1 MKLHTLLPAIVGILS
16 VVMLGAV
23 PSTINYQGVLTDA
36 DGNPFV
42 GSNDIIVQLFTSDTP
57 SEGETS
63 LFSQSFAGVQSD
75 SNGIYS
81 IQIGDSNGTLQ
92 VILES
97 YEDLWLELT
106 INSNTLSPRHKV
118 NAVPYALHAESAN
131 RLINAESSN
140 ISGSLYVES
149 NLDVSGNATV
159 GNVAVSGLDVSGAT
173 TLGSVS
179 ASGTADFGSASRVT
193 VPEPITDSEAA
204 TKQYVDNART
214 AAIIAATTG
223 DISASNINADIVE
236 VQYGV
241 YASILSAS
249 DSLYVAGDSAATII
263 NGNSNMIYG
272 DTTFDGSVSINSG
285 ILIGVNSLQDSDYR
299 FKDNIKTITGAVDKV
314 KQLRGVEY
322 TLKSNGKDSVGVI
335 AQEVE
340 EVYPQL
346 VHTSDERL
354 GVTDAKAVNYSSLI
368 GVLIEAVKE
377 QQSQIEALK
386 TQVNELQEDNINTE
400 NASTNLVVLGAND

>member
-1 MKLHTLLPAIVGILS
+1 MKLHTLLPTIVGILS

-36 DGNPFV
+36 HGNPFV

-149 NLDVSGNATV
+149 NLDVSGNAT
-159 GNVAVSGLDVSGAT
+159 
-173 TLGSVS
+173 
-179 ASGTADFGSASRVT
+179 
-193 VPEPITDSEAA
+193 
-204 TKQYVDNART
+204 
-214 AAIIAATTG
+214 
-223 DISASNINADIVE
+223 
-236 VQYGV
+236 
-241 YASILSAS
+241 
-249 DSLYVAGDSAATII
+249 
-263 NGNSNMIYG
+263 
-272 DTTFDGSVSINSG
+272 FDGSVSINSG
-285 ILIGVNSLQDSDYR
+285 ILIGGNSLQDSDYR

>member
-36 DGNPFV
+36 HGNPSE
-42 GSNDIIVQLFTSDTP
+42 GSNEIIVQLYSSDTP
-57 SEGETS
+57 SGVETS
-63 LFSQSFAGVQSD
+63 LYSQSFAAVQSD

-179 ASGTADFGSASRVT
+179 ASGTADFGSASSVR

>member
-36 DGNPFV
+36 HGNPFV

-149 NLDVSGNATV
+149 NLDVSGNAT
-159 GNVAVSGLDVSGAT
+159 
-173 TLGSVS
+173 
-179 ASGTADFGSASRVT
+179 
-193 VPEPITDSEAA
+193 
-204 TKQYVDNART
+204 
-214 AAIIAATTG
+214 
-223 DISASNINADIVE
+223 
-236 VQYGV
+236 
-241 YASILSAS
+241 
-249 DSLYVAGDSAATII
+249 
-263 NGNSNMIYG
+263 
-272 DTTFDGSVSINSG
+272 FDGSVSINSG
-285 ILIGVNSLQDSDYR
+285 ILIGGNSLQDSDYR

>member
-42 GSNDIIVQLFTSDTP
+42 GSNEIIVQLYSSDTP
-57 SEGETS
+57 SGVETS

-140 ISGSLYVES
+140 ISGSLS
-149 NLDVSGNATV
+149 VSGTSSLSEV
-159 GNVAVSGLDVSGAT
+159 TVSGDT
-173 TLGSVS
+173 TV
-179 ASGTADFGSASRVT
+179 
-193 VPEPITDSEAA
+193 
-204 TKQYVDNART
+204 
-214 AAIIAATTG
+214 
-223 DISASNINADIVE
+223 
-236 VQYGV
+236 
-241 YASILSAS
+241 
-249 DSLYVAGDSAATII
+249 
-263 NGNSNMIYG
+263 YG
-272 DTTFDGSVSINSG
+272 DTTMHGNVTISGNTSMNGNVTIANDLIVSGEITAS
-285 ILIGVNSLQDSDYR
+285 SDVR
-299 FKDNIKTITGAVDKV
+299 LKKNIKTIPNALEKV
-314 KQLRGVEY
+314 QQLRGVEFEF
-322 TLKSNGKDSVGVI
+322 TNSGKDSVGLI

-340 EVYPQL
+340 NVIPQVVL
-346 VHTSDERL
+346 TTEQNNLPDMKS
-354 GVTDAKAVNYSSLI
+354 VNYASLV
-368 GVLIEAVKE
+368 GVLVEAIKE
-377 QQSQIEALK
+377 QQLQIDDLKAQVSLLEAANNM
-386 TQVNELQEDNINTE
+386 NE
-400 NASTNLVVLGAND
+400 

>member
-1 MKLHTLLPAIVGILS
+1 
-16 VVMLGAV
+16 MLEGR
-23 PSTINYQGVLTDA
+23 LT
-36 DGNPFV
+36 
-42 GSNDIIVQLFTSDTP
+42 
-57 SEGETS
+57 
-63 LFSQSFAGVQSD
+63 
-75 SNGIYS
+75 
-81 IQIGDSNGTLQ
+81 
-92 VILES
+92 
-97 YEDLWLELT
+97 
-106 INSNTLSPRHKV
+106 
-118 NAVPYALHAESAN
+118 
-131 RLINAESSN
+131 
-140 ISGSLYVES
+140 
-149 NLDVSGNATV
+149 VS
-159 GNVAVSGLDVSGAT
+159 
-173 TLGSVS
+173 
-179 ASGTADFGSASRVT
+179 SGTADFGSASSVRVPT
-193 VPEPITDSEAA
+193 PIADSEAA

>member
-1 MKLHTLLPAIVGILS
+1 MKLHTLLPTIVGILS

-36 DGNPFV
+36 HGNPFV

-106 INSNTLSPRHKV
+106 INSNTLTPRHKV

-149 NLDVSGNATV
+149 NLDVSGNAT
-159 GNVAVSGLDVSGAT
+159 
-173 TLGSVS
+173 
-179 ASGTADFGSASRVT
+179 
-193 VPEPITDSEAA
+193 
-204 TKQYVDNART
+204 
-214 AAIIAATTG
+214 
-223 DISASNINADIVE
+223 
-236 VQYGV
+236 
-241 YASILSAS
+241 
-249 DSLYVAGDSAATII
+249 
-263 NGNSNMIYG
+263 
-272 DTTFDGSVSINSG
+272 FDGSVSINSG
-285 ILIGVNSLQDSDYR
+285 ILIGGNSLQDSDYR